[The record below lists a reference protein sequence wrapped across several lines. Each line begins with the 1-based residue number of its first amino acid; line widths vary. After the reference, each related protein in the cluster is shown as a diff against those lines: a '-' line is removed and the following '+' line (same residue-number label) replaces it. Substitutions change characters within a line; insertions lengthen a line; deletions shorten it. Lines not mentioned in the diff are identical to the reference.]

1 LKYKKEMKFKV
12 SVMVIFVFGFI
23 GIISITKKPKQ
34 PNIIQDTLPDT
45 EYFDSNEVNELYR
58 DSIIE
63 DPTICPY

>member
-34 PNIIQDTLPDT
+34 PKIIQDTLPDT
-45 EYFDSNEVNELYR
+45 EYFDSN
-58 DSIIE
+58 
-63 DPTICPY
+63 